1 MRLVLSGG
9 VLVLS
14 SLLSL
19 ASFAAVPNAEAPQ
32 GGNFVVNIGQLG
44 EPPTLHP
51 ITAADGASSQIHV
64 FVLDSLLTKNG
75 DTYEWE
81 PALAEK
87 WEISK
92 DQKTFTFFLRKD
104 AFFHDGK
111 PVTAEDVKFS
121 FDAIF
126 EPKYNAAH
134 MRPYYENIEKVEVV
148 DPYTVKFYVKTPYFL
163 NFDVAATISVLP
175 KHIYS
180 DVEKSKKMNKE
191 VVGAGPYV
199 FDRWD
204 KGQKVVLKKFDKW
217 YGNKLPAFKGQYN
230 FKTITVR
237 FVKEENV
244 YLEMTRKGDIDFQ
257 DLNAE
262 QYVKKTEGGNWGK
275 SILKNKVENLTGKG
289 YRWVGWNQ
297 ENPLF
302 KSKNVRVALAH
313 LMNREEM
320 NKKFRYDLSV
330 LATGPTDVF
339 SDYASPKVKPILF
352 DPKKAGELL
361 AQEGWKDSDKDG
373 VLDKNIGG
381 KKTDFRFSL
390 MHANKDMEKYFTLYR
405 EDLKKAGIDM
415 ELKYLEWNSFVKILD
430 EGKFDA
436 VALAWTT
443 GVEFDP
449 KQQWHSSS
457 AVTGGSNFIKYKNS
471 EVDKLI
477 DQARKEI
484 DRKKRITLLRKV
496 YERIAEDAP
505 YVFMFNEKF
514 SFYANTAKVQK
525 PNDTLRYRIGTE
537 QWWLKP

>member
-1 MRLVLSGG
+1 MQNFTLFAI
-9 VLVLS
+9 
-14 SLLSL
+14 LLL
-19 ASFAAVPNAEAPQ
+19 CTGLHAATPNAQAPQ
-32 GGNFVVNIGQLG
+32 GGNFVINLGQFG

-51 ITAADGASSQIHV
+51 IKSSDLSSTR
-64 FVLDSLLTKNG
+64 VLSYVMDTLLTR
-75 DTYEWE
+75 DAETYEWT
-81 PALAEK
+81 PRLAEK

-126 EPKYNAAH
+126 EPKYEAAH
-134 MRPYYENIEKVEVV
+134 MRPYYENIEKVEVIE
-148 DPYTVKFYVKTPYFL
+148 PHTVKFIVKNPYFL
-163 NFDVAATISVLP
+163 NFDIAASISVIP

-180 DVEKSKKMNKE
+180 DVDKSKKMTKE
-191 VVGAGPYV
+191 VLGAGPYA
-199 FDRWD
+199 FEKYD
-204 KGQKVVLKKFDKW
+204 KGQKIVLKKFDKW
-217 YGNKLPAFKGQYN
+217 YGNKLESFKGQYN
-230 FKTITVR
+230 FKSITMR

-244 YLEMTRKGDIDFQ
+244 YLEMTRKGDLDFQ
-257 DLNAE
+257 ELSVE
-262 QYVKKTEGGNWGK
+262 QFVKKTEGGNWGK
-275 SILKNKVENLTGKG
+275 SVLKSKVENVIGKG
-289 YRWVGWNQ
+289 YRWVGWNM

-302 KSKNVRVALAH
+302 KSRNVRVALAH

-339 SDYASPKVKPILF
+339 SDYASPNVKPLLF

-361 AQEGWKDSDKDG
+361 AKEGWKDSDKDG
-373 VLDKNIGG
+373 VLDKTIGG

-390 MHANKDMEKYFTLYR
+390 IHANKEYEKYFTMYK

-415 ELKYLEWNSFVKILD
+415 ELKFLEWNSFVKVLD
-430 EGKFDA
+430 EGKFES
-436 VALAWTT
+436 VALGWTT
-443 GVEFDP
+443 GIEFDP

-457 AVTGGSNFIKYKNS
+457 AVAGGSNFIKYKNS

-484 DRKKRITLLRKV
+484 DRQKRIPLLRKV
-496 YERIAEDAP
+496 YEKIAEDAP
-505 YVFMFNEKF
+505 YVFLFNERYT
-514 SFYANTAKVQK
+514 FYANNAKIQK
-525 PNDTLRYRIGTE
+525 PADTFKYVVGSE
-537 QWWLKP
+537 YWWLKP